1 MPQFKDEDR
10 HARESE
16 RRDDA
21 AQKPE
26 ETAGDTPAVRQDE
39 GLTSAER
46 LPRRG
51 DHEIPPG
58 NDSSV

>member
-1 MPQFKDEDR
+1 MPEFTDQDR
-10 HARESE
+10 QTGTSES
-16 RRDDA
+16 RDQA
-21 AQKPE
+21 PNKPE
-26 ETAGDTPAVRQDE
+26 ETAAEAPAVRQDE
-39 GLTSAER
+39 GLTGAER

>member
-1 MPQFKDEDR
+1 MPELKDQDR
-10 HARESE
+10 QPRTSETRDHAE
-16 RRDDA
+16 R
-21 AQKPE
+21 KPE
-26 ETAGDTPAVRQDE
+26 ETAGEAPGVRQDE
-39 GLTSAER
+39 GLTGAER